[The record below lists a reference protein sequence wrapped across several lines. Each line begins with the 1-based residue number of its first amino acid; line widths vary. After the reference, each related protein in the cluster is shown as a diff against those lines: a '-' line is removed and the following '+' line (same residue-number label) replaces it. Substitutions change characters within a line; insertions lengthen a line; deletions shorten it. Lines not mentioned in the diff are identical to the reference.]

1 MMLGEVFRELFVRG
15 THTVSGVG
23 VFLDGSLQGDLP
35 CHWVHV
41 EVFHCRCVTN
51 KTVEHLV
58 LQTHTHTGQ
67 MNSLF
72 TVDGFWKQT
81 IWN

>member
-1 MMLGEVFRELFVRG
+1 MRG

-23 VFLDGSLQGDLP
+23 VFLDGRLQRDLP
-35 CHWVHV
+35 CLRVHV
-41 EVFHCRCVTN
+41 EVLHCGRVTN

-58 LQTHTHTGQ
+58 LHTRTHTGQ

-72 TVDGFWKQT
+72 SVDGFWKQM